1 MLGIHWTFLCLL
13 QKSTKSSPS
22 PETSL
27 VCWPQSALCIC
38 KRADRTRPRTRV
50 VETIPGWDLLKW
62 NSFGAKATCSFLY
75 GPMVYLWICSRHQ
88 LHSVHSV
95 HSVCMSVSQS
105 SKKDSTVA
113 TPGRDSFQCQI
124 CRFSAEAPQ
133 RHSRPT
139 RPNTSRPP
147 TGRLSVCRLL
157 WLHHGSR

>member
-95 HSVCMSVSQS
+95 CMSVSQS